1 MASLQEVRTRIASV
15 NSTKQI
21 TSAMKMVS
29 ASKLR
34 KTQNSIIKLK
44 PYARKM
50 NMILQNLC
58 NAGNNNVSFFNE
70 REEVN
75 NVLIVIVSSNR
86 GMCGTFNSAIIKA
99 THNLIDEKFLEHL
112 NAGKLSLMCIG
123 KKNSEYFAKR
133 KYKIDSIH
141 NDLFDN
147 LNYENASSIAK
158 TIMDDFENKKFDKVI
173 VVYNYF
179 KNAAVQVI
187 QTSQFLPF
195 IPDFKKEEAENN
207 HDYILEPEKQIVIN
221 ELVPR
226 TLKLKFYEYILNSYV
241 SEHGAR
247 MTAMHKATDNATE
260 LLKDLKLS
268 YNKVRQ
274 ASITGE
280 ILEIVGGADAL
291 S

>member
-158 TIMDDFENKKFDKVI
+158 TIMDDFENKKYDKVI

>member
-1 MASLQEVRTRIASV
+1 MGSLKEVRTRIASV

-34 KTQNSIIKLK
+34 KTQNSIVKLK
-44 PYARKM
+44 PYAFKM
-50 NMILQNLC
+50 NEILKSLC
-58 NAGNNNVSFFNE
+58 NSGNNNIEFFNE
-70 REEVN
+70 REVN
-75 NVLIVIVSSNR
+75 NILIVVVASNR
-86 GMCGTFNSAIIKA
+86 GLCGTFNTSIIKA
-99 THNLIDEKFLEHL
+99 TQSLINENFSEY
-112 NAGKLSLMCIG
+112 NNNGKLSLICIG
-123 KKNSEYFAKR
+123 KKVTEYFTKR
-133 KYKIDSIH
+133 NFKIDSSY
-141 NDLFDN
+141 NELLDN
-147 LNYENASSIAK
+147 LNYENSSSIANI
-158 TIMDDFENKKFDKVI
+158 IMDDFENKKYDKVI

-179 KNAAVQVI
+179 KNAASQI
-187 QTSQFLPF
+187 INTSQFLPF
-195 IPDFKKEEAENN
+195 IPDFKENADAN
-207 HDYILEPEKQIVIN
+207 QDFILEPEKQFVIK